1 MMLTRTPAPRGRVFQ
16 IRDEST
22 LCLPL
27 PLPLPSNRKR
37 LIIPGEGRRGP
48 LVWTFN
54 IKEALLL
61 GLILK
66 AFNKGIRADSG
77 YKK

>member
-1 MMLTRTPAPRGRVFQ
+1 MMSTRTPAPRGRVFQ

-22 LCLPL
+22 SCLS
-27 PLPLPSNRKR
+27 LPLPSNRER
-37 LIIPGEGRRGP
+37 LIIPGEGRRGL
-48 LVWTFN
+48 LVWTFD

-66 AFNKGIRADSG
+66 AINKGIRANSG